1 MLKKIEGDRSK
12 RWREVFPNLQMTGT
26 PEAMH
31 EAIRMA
37 VRDALR
43 EHDVRGVPEGLD
55 AFDYDRLSFGYKSGV
70 LDGPDQTVIKE
81 WIKAIE
87 EEPSFQPPKPPK
99 QFSETYPFVSQGE
112 APPMKLNEF
121 ANEAGEYDIGS
132 FDSMRK
138 TAWNTRDHVGQ
149 GHTSAKALMGSAYD
163 KIRNL
168 MIKHVIGY
176 EEMLSEWKRLKELTD
191 DFRDSIGLTSSM
203 DLKQVKN
210 KRVKAIRGLVTSLRS
225 NPGSEAT
232 KSIIKEVEA
241 LTGIPAMPAA
251 LGALFNNW
259 IGTGIISR
267 SEMAGM
273 IGIMGGVAG
282 TAVGVSTG
290 GAIGAGVLLTMLQLP
305 LVSPRAFAS
314 FVAKPMGWTSRQ
326 WNAFKSTAQSIY
338 DKVPDGWDKDSL
350 TLFAAAQRLE
360 AHLRAQEA
368 SDSAKSP
375 KPPDSTPYTSLSA
388 GLKQ

>member
-1 MLKKIEGDRSK
+1 
-12 RWREVFPNLQMTGT
+12 
-26 PEAMH
+26 
-31 EAIRMA
+31 
-37 VRDALR
+37 
-43 EHDVRGVPEGLD
+43 
-55 AFDYDRLSFGYKSGV
+55 
-70 LDGPDQTVIKE
+70 
-81 WIKAIE
+81 
-87 EEPSFQPPKPPK
+87 
-99 QFSETYPFVSQGE
+99 
-112 APPMKLNEF
+112 
-121 ANEAGEYDIGS
+121 
-132 FDSMRK
+132 
-138 TAWNTRDHVGQ
+138 
-149 GHTSAKALMGSAYD
+149 
-163 KIRNL
+163 
-168 MIKHVIGY
+168 
-176 EEMLSEWKRLKELTD
+176 
-191 DFRDSIGLTSSM
+191 
-203 DLKQVKN
+203 
-210 KRVKAIRGLVTSLRS
+210 
-225 NPGSEAT
+225 
-232 KSIIKEVEA
+232 
-241 LTGIPAMPAA
+241 MPAA